1 MKLHK
6 IIKQCITD
14 KGAETVASI
23 QFVGCLDDEYDAFEA
38 ADAKPYKII
47 LREIITQGYS
57 KKILELRG
65 NSPDIIGWADEFAKK
80 NLRQEVPT
88 LYLFNS
94 IAYGLGWIK
103 EEPNMRK
110 LNNMYVVAG
119 VQSINPQTTQITKP
133 SLFKSLYNAVC
144 NTLKEDIEWL
154 LSKDIVEKK
163 QIGLFI
169 TSLICL
175 IVSIIVIVICWLDC
189 IGYAPVWTWVLLESM
204 VVLIVTY
211 FSSIIKIR

>member
-65 NSPDIIGWADEFAKK
+65 NSPDIVGWADEFAKK

-88 LYLFNS
+88 IYLFNS
-94 IAYGLGWIK
+94 IAYGLGWI
-103 EEPNMRK
+103 EDEPNLRK

-119 VQSINPQTTQITKP
+119 VQSINSQTTQISKP
-133 SLFKSLYNAVC
+133 SFFKTVYNTVR
-144 NTLKEDIEWL
+144 NTMKEDFEWM
-154 LSKDIVEKK
+154 LSKANIEYI
-163 QIGLFI
+163 QNSFI
-169 TSLICL
+169 ITNLVCLLVSL
-175 IVSIIVIVICWLDC
+175 IVIVVCWLKC
-189 IGYAPVWTWVLLESM
+189 IGHAPVWTWLFFESLVL
-204 VVLIVTY
+204 
-211 FSSIIKIR
+211 SIISILSAIIKNK